1 MSAPLTPAAR
11 TRTSSSF
18 SPGSGS
24 GRSSTTRAPSW
35 IVTARTGGNCTRTNE
50 FVPDVGYGAE
60 AANERTSA
68 DSRQC
73 PAAALARG
81 QDRPGGRGAP
91 ARSDLPRRW
100 RRRRARPPG
109 AADPGLSRG
118 RRLAGGDGPLAA
130 GLRLPAEEGRDD
142 RERGLLER
150 GACPA
155 RAQARAPRRR
165 AGAPYRDRGPKPRRR
180 PDLVCGIVT
189 LGSPELDPLAVH
201 PLVRL
206 QLEAVGRLGSLG
218 APRLFKRS
226 CLDGD
231 CCAAFWEDLAAP
243 LPRGVGFVSV
253 YSRS

>member
-100 RRRRARPPG
+100 RRRRARPSG

-118 RRLAGGDGPLAA
+118 RRLAGGDGLLAA
-130 GLRLPAEEGRDD
+130 GLRLSAEEGRDD

-155 RAQARAPRRR
+155 RAPGRAPPRR
-165 AGAPYRDRGPKPRRR
+165 AGGPYRDRGPKPRRQPGKGARAAQAR
-180 PDLVCGIVT
+180 PRVRHRHAR
-189 LGSPELDPLAVH
+189 LARAR
-201 PLVRL
+201 P
-206 QLEAVGRLGSLG
+206 AGGASTG
-218 APRLFKRS
+218 APAARGRGQARLAR
-226 CLDGD
+226 GPP
-231 CCAAFWEDLAAP
+231 A
-243 LPRGVGFVSV
+243 LP
-253 YSRS
+253 